1 MELSKEQIAM
11 LESMNTHVNTL
22 KQTIYQ
28 LLSTTRIGFR
38 EASLE
43 DLDPDTQDHE
53 QDQKNPNMNAHNSIG
68 SMKFDSVYFDTKRKS
83 FEADVCVNNM
93 VFAVE
98 SLLGLIAQLK
108 KIYIVRA
115 PYRDSARESNRM
127 ATRFKEKARQIST
140 QLETMSDE
148 VLTCLKEL
156 EEVSLTTS

>member
-53 QDQKNPNMNAHNSIG
+53 QDQKNSNINAHNSIG

-83 FEADVCVNNM
+83 FEADICVNNM

-115 PYRDSARESNRM
+115 PCRDSARVRVC
-127 ATRFKEKARQIST
+127 RLRI
-140 QLETMSDE
+140 
-148 VLTCLKEL
+148 
-156 EEVSLTTS
+156 